1 MKRAGY
7 DVVHQCMHRAS
18 TELTRLNVIRPLA
31 KWK

>member
-7 DVVHQCMHRAS
+7 DGVHQYMHRAS
-18 TELTRLNVIRPLA
+18 TELAQTNVIRPLA